1 MLNYDVQE
9 VPSDANGMVDVQAL
23 KEMATTEVAA
33 LMLTN
38 PNTLGIFE
46 KNIVEIA
53 EIIHGVGGKLYYDGA
68 NMNAIL
74 GIVRPGDMG
83 FDVMHLNLHKTFSTP
98 HGGGGPGSGPV
109 GCSAEMAK
117 YLPNPQVVKTDDGYH
132 LKDMPNSIGKV
143 KSFYGNFMIDLKA
156 YAYILSLGAEG
167 LKNTS
172 VGAVLNANYMKQKL
186 KDAYAMSHTGLCMH
200 EFVMSAKYI
209 KEKTGITAFD
219 IAKGI
224 LDYGIHPP
232 TVYFPLI
239 VPEAL
244 MVEPTETE
252 NRETLDRACDI
263 LLEMARLAETEP
275 ERLKLAPTTLSVGRV
290 DETLAARKPILRF
303 EKPEV

>member
-1 MLNYDVQE
+1 K
-9 VPSDANGMVDVQAL
+9 AL
-23 KEMATTEVAA
+23 KSLANEEVAA

-53 EIIHGVGGKLYYDGA
+53 EIIHSVGGKLYYDGA
-68 NMNAIL
+68 NMNAIM

-109 GCSAEMAK
+109 GCSAELAK
-117 YLPNPQVVKTDDGYH
+117 YLPNPQVVKTDAGYALRDH
-132 LKDMPNSIGKV
+132 SNSIGKV
-143 KSFYGNFMIDLKA
+143 KSFYGNFMVALRA

-167 LKNTS
+167 LKDTS
-172 VGAVLNANYMKQKL
+172 VGAVLNANYMKERL
-186 KDAYAMSHTGLCMH
+186 KGTYAMSHDGLCMH
-200 EFVMSAKYI
+200 EFVMSAKDI
-209 KEKTGITAFD
+209 KEKTGIAAFD

-252 NRETLDRACDI
+252 SWETLDRACDI
-263 LLEMARLAETEP
+263 LIEIAKMAETDA
-275 ERLKLAPTTLSVGRV
+275 ERLKQAPTTCSVGRV
-290 DETLAARKPILRF
+290 DETLAARKPILTYVA
-303 EKPEV
+303 EKQLTE